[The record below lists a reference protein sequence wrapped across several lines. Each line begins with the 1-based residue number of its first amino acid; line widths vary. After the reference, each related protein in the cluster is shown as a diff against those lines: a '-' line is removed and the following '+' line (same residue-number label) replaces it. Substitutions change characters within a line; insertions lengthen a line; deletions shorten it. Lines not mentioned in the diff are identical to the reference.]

1 MSDAVLSRTDESDGV
16 ELEQGFAASDIS
28 SGAAVNTSN
37 DNTLDFFVTRD
48 GMTFAGTH
56 LIIDLFEAQS
66 LDDPGR
72 IERVLVD
79 AARRAG
85 ATVLSCDF
93 HHFQPN
99 GGVSGVVV
107 LAESHISI
115 HTWPERG
122 YAALDVFMCGE
133 CRPIET
139 VAALRE
145 AFRPSRVGLSEIRRG
160 VMG

>member
-1 MSDAVLSRTDESDGV
+1 MTEAFLSRAGDSDGA
-16 ELEQGFAASDIS
+16 ELEQRFAASGKSPD
-28 SGAAVNTSN
+28 AAVNTLV
-37 DNTLDFFVTRD
+37 DNQQDFFVTRD

-56 LIIDLFEAQS
+56 LIIDLYDAES
-66 LDDPGR
+66 LDDPDR
-72 IERVLVD
+72 IEDVLIE
-79 AARRAG
+79 AARKAG
-85 ATVLSCDF
+85 ATVLSSKF
-93 HHFQPN
+93 HHFTPN

-122 YAALDVFMCGE
+122 YAALDVFMCGQA
-133 CRPIET
+133 RPIET
-139 VAALRE
+139 VAIVRD

>member
-1 MSDAVLSRTDESDGV
+1 MSDAVLSRADESDGAD
-16 ELEQGFAASDIS
+16 LEQGFAASDKS
-28 SGAAVNTSN
+28 SGAAVNTPNSN
-37 DNTLDFFVTRD
+37 QLDFFVTRD

-56 LIIDLFEAQS
+56 LIIDLYEAEA
-66 LDDPGR
+66 LDDPAR
-72 IERVLVD
+72 IETVLVD

-139 VAALRE
+139 VAAVRE
-145 AFRPSRVGLSEIRRG
+145 AFRPARVGLSEIRRG